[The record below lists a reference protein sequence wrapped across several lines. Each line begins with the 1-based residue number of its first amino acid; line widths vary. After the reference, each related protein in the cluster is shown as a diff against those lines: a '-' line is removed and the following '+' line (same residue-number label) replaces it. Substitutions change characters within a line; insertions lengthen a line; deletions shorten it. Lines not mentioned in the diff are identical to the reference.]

1 MLSFLLSLVRRIF
14 VLYSSLHCMKC
25 KVVTMQF
32 VDRKSLDV
40 HEQIEIRQLSYPFI
54 ENIDK
59 RYEILSYLRNIM
71 CFLIFLMNFSNPA
84 NFLNITFLLL
94 FYFHQLQ
101 KYYYFDA
108 KIFHRLIQPFYSLS
122 EPEEEKEI
130 TCYFNQI
137 CIFCFQLDYKNNK
150 FGCNIFALIISIL
163 SMNLTRFSLMQCL
176 VVFIP

>member
-1 MLSFLLSLVRRIF
+1 MQSRDDVVCRI
-14 VLYSSLHCMKC
+14 
-25 KVVTMQF
+25 
-32 VDRKSLDV
+32 KSLDV

-59 RYEILSYLRNIM
+59 RYEILSYLRNTM
-71 CFLIFLMNFSNPA
+71 KRTFLI
-84 NFLNITFLLL
+84 
-94 FYFHQLQ
+94 FYFHQLH

-108 KIFHRLIQPFYSLS
+108 KIFHRLIQPFYSLI

-137 CIFCFQLDYKNNK
+137 CIFCFQVDYKNNK

-163 SMNLTRFSLMQCL
+163 SMNLTRFSSMQRL

>member
-1 MLSFLLSLVRRIF
+1 
-14 VLYSSLHCMKC
+14 
-25 KVVTMQF
+25 MQF

-71 CFLIFLMNFSNPA
+71 CFLIFLMNY
-84 NFLNITFLLL
+84 LHIKRTFLL
-94 FYFHQLQ
+94 FYFHQLH

-108 KIFHRLIQPFYSLS
+108 KIFHRLIQPFYSLI

-137 CIFCFQLDYKNNK
+137 CIFCLQVDYKNNK

-163 SMNLTRFSLMQCL
+163 SMNLTRFSSMQRL